1 MLRLII
7 VAASLSLGGLAHA
20 GVYSDDMARCLVSS
34 TSSKDKTDLVRWIFA
49 NAALHPDVANV
60 SSVSAEARDKLDR
73 DIAAL
78 LERLVT
84 DVCRKQSDEA
94 FRYEGATAFQDS
106 FGVLGQVAMQEL
118 MSNKDVAN
126 GFQTFAKYLDN
137 AKFEALGKQ

>member
-1 MLRLII
+1 MLRSII
-7 VAASLSLGGLAHA
+7 VAASLSLSGLAHA
-20 GVYSDDMARCLVSS
+20 GVYSDDMARCLVAS

-60 SSVSAEARDKLDR
+60 SSVSSEARDKLDR

-94 FRYEGATAFQDS
+94 FRYEGATAFHDS

-118 MSNKDVAN
+118 MSNKDVAA

-137 AKFEALGKQ
+137 AKFEALGKK